1 MSACSHAD
9 NIPQTTTSFGRRGF
23 NTLFQTKVSLKPKK
37 KIQIKKIR
45 QKHKKASDLTKQSDS
60 SQTLRPVVERQTEVE
75 TDLICSL

>member
-37 KIQIKKIR
+37 KNTDKK
-45 QKHKKASDLTKQSDS
+45 KKDKNTKK
-60 SQTLRPVVERQTEVE
+60 PV
-75 TDLICSL
+75 I